1 MHCPDCHTEYSEKDI
16 YCRQCGV
23 DLQSTSRSIV
33 ARPPILP
40 AVLYHS
46 PVPRRVAAG
55 VGALALGVGIELLR
69 RTMQAR
75 LRAPRASKSV
85 LPGVGD
91 IKDLLLPQQEKSLKL
106 PRGYEVHETVVY
118 MRRVIRRTR

>member
-1 MHCPDCHTEYSEKDI
+1 MHCPDCHTEYNEEDL
-16 YCRQCGV
+16 YCRQCGAE
-23 DLQSTSRSIV
+23 LQPPSRSIV
-33 ARPPILP
+33 ARPPNLP
-40 AVLYHS
+40 AVLYRS

-55 VGALALGVGIELLR
+55 VGALALGFGIELLR
-69 RTMQAR
+69 RNMQAR
-75 LRAPRASKSV
+75 LRAPRPRKNA

-91 IKDLLLPQQEKSLKL
+91 IKDLLFPQQEKSLKL